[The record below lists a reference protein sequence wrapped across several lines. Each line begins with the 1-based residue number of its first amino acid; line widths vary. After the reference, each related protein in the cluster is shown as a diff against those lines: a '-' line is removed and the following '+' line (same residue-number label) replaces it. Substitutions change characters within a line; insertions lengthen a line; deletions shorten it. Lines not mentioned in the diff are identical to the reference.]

1 MGISNMA
8 DYWMQSLNI
17 CRQNPYQ
24 FLLRM
29 KFNIPSN
36 IQNDPDAITQYLMNS
51 GRMSQE
57 QYQFLRNFKDQ
68 VDQNL
73 NPTR

>member
-1 MGISNMA
+1 MTVNNMA
-8 DYWMQSLNI
+8 NYWKQSLNI

-29 KFNIPSN
+29 KFNIPQE
-36 IQNDPDAITQYLMNS
+36 IQNDPDAITQYLMNT

-73 NPTR
+73 QATR